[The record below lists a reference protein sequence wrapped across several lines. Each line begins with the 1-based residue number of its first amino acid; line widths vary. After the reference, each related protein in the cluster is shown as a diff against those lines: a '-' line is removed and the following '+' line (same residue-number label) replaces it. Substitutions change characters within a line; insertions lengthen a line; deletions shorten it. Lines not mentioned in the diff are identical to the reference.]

1 MLNIVIADDHPLFR
15 TALVATLTKTLTEVN
30 LLEASDFSTLQK
42 SIDHHSD
49 IDLILLD
56 LHMPGAEGF
65 SVLVYLTAHYPQVPV
80 IVVSAHEEPVVMQR
94 AIDHGAS
101 GFLPKSSSSSIISEA
116 IDAVLAGK
124 LWLPAGFSS
133 KKVIVDAEKNA
144 ATAFAALT
152 PQQCRVAIMVYQG
165 LLNKQIAHELHVTEA
180 TIKAHMTE
188 IFKKFGVH
196 SRTQIVLAVGQLAV
210 SSQQFIDDIILA
222 DSEL

>member
-1 MLNIVIADDHPLFR
+1 MLNIIVADDHPLFR
-15 TALVATLTKTLTEVN
+15 TALVATLTKTLAKVN
-30 LLEASDFSTLQK
+30 ILEASDFTSLQK
-42 SIDHHSD
+42 TIEHHSE

-65 SVLVYLTAHYPQVPV
+65 SVLVYLTAHFPQVPV
-80 IVVSAHEEPVVMQR
+80 IVVSAHEEPIVMQR
-94 AIDHGAS
+94 SIDHGAS
-101 GFLPKSSSSSIISEA
+101 GFLPKSSSSDTISEA

-124 LWLPAGFSS
+124 LWLPKGFSS
-133 KKVIVDAEKNA
+133 KRVIIDAEKNA
-144 ATAFAALT
+144 ATAFSALT

-165 LLNKQIAHELHVTEA
+165 LLNKQIAHELKVTEA

-210 SSQQFIDDIILA
+210 SSPKLVDDVMVA
-222 DSEL
+222 SH